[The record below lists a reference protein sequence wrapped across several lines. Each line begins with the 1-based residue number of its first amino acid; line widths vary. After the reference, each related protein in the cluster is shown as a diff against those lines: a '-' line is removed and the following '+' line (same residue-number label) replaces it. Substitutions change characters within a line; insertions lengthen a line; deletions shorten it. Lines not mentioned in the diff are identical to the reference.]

1 MREEKL
7 SVRQLSV
14 AALTGALAPAVAG
27 AGYGWQGALLAV
39 PVLLLA
45 GGAMVCLAPPLE
57 GVGDKLCGERACRP
71 VRRMGSC
78 SPGPGAGAVRW
89 AYPPHRRR

>member
-27 AGYGWQGALLAV
+27 AGYG
-39 PVLLLA
+39 
-45 GGAMVCLAPPLE
+45 
-57 GVGDKLCGERACRP
+57 
-71 VRRMGSC
+71 
-78 SPGPGAGAVRW
+78 
-89 AYPPHRRR
+89 